1 MKISILLPY
10 KENYS
15 PDYPG
20 AVSLFIHS
28 NILISKY
35 KNDITVYGSTTYKK
49 KLSRN
54 YINISL
60 SNKFFES
67 KTIEYVKKFLEIQ
80 KKRNPDIIEV
90 HNRPVY
96 INYFSNLDSRIV
108 LYFHNDPLSMIG
120 SKTVSERK
128 ALLKICSRIIFNSQ
142 WSKKQFLKNL
152 ENFYHKSEK
161 LEVIH
166 QSINKVNVDL
176 KKKTKVNYFCWK
188 IKFSQRI

>member
-35 KNDITVYGSTTYKK
+35 KKDISVYGSTTYKK
-49 KLSRN
+49 KLSKN

-67 KTIEYVKKFLEIQ
+67 KTTEYVKKFLEIQ
-80 KKRNPDIIEV
+80 KIE
-90 HNRPVY
+90 NQ
-96 INYFSNLDSRIV
+96 
-108 LYFHNDPLSMIG
+108 
-120 SKTVSERK
+120 T
-128 ALLKICSRIIFNSQ
+128 LLKFIID
-142 WSKKQFLKNL
+142 QF
-152 ENFYHKSEK
+152 
-161 LEVIH
+161 I
-166 QSINKVNVDL
+166 
-176 KKKTKVNYFCWK
+176 
-188 IKFSQRI
+188 